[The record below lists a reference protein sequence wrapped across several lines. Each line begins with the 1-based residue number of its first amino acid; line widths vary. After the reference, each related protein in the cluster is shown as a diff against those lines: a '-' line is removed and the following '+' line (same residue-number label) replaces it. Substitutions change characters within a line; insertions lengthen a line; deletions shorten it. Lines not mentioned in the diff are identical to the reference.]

1 MGHLDSVLMGDRVNA
16 GGDAG
21 GCRGSPSASASELL
35 GAVRVRPS
43 QVHRGNVRS
52 RLRISRHVKL
62 RISSEIGMPFTWGGF
77 RPTIVLPEAARQWS
91 PKQLNFVLVHE
102 LAHVSRYDYLTQM
115 PAQVA
120 CAFFWFHPLVWLAAF
135 EMRKERERACD
146 DMVLNLE
153 HRVTDYAEL
162 LLVLARGLRR
172 SGDAWLTSVA
182 TTQISQL
189 EVRMKALLDSQL
201 GHRPLSG
208 RRALLAT
215 AFAVALVLPV
225 AAIHATAKK
234 ATGNISGA
242 VQDPSGT
249 VIPGANVTALNLET
263 HDRISAY
270 TGDDGSF
277 EFPAIPAG
285 RYQLEATKPGFAYK
299 KGAEL
304 ELNPSSEL
312 HEDIVMDVG
321 ATSEQIV
328 VRGHASNEAPSVPL
342 PAPRRIRVGGD
353 VQFARLINH
362 VEPVYP
368 ASAEKQGIE
377 GTVILRAVIG
387 TRGQMLSLSPYNDV
401 DPDLIKAA
409 MDAVRQWRYQPTLL
423 NGVPV
428 EVVTTITVV
437 FRLDK

>member
-1 MGHLDSVLMGDRVNA
+1 MV
-16 GGDAG
+16 
-21 GCRGSPSASASELL
+21 E
-35 GAVRVRPS
+35 
-43 QVHRGNVRS
+43 NVRS

-62 RISSEIGMPFTWGGF
+62 RISPETGMPFTWGGF
-77 RPTIVLPEAARQWS
+77 SPTIVLPEDARQWS
-91 PKQLNFVLVHE
+91 PKQLNFVLAHE
-102 LAHVSRYDYLTQM
+102 LAHVSRYDHLTQM

-153 HRVTDYAEL
+153 QRVTDYAEF

-172 SGDAWLTSVA
+172 SGEAWLTSVA

-189 EVRMKALLDSQL
+189 EVRMKALLDPQL

-215 AFAVALVLPV
+215 ALAAALVLPV

-234 ATGNISGA
+234 ATGSISGT
-242 VQDPSGT
+242 VQDPSGA

-263 HDRISAY
+263 QDRISVH
-270 TGDDGSF
+270 TRDDGSF

-285 RYQLEATKPGFAYK
+285 RYQLEASKPGFAYH
-299 KGAEL
+299 KGMEL
-304 ELNPSSEL
+304 ELNPAAEI

-321 ATSEQIV
+321 AVSEQIV
-328 VRGHASNEAPSVPL
+328 VRGHASNEAPSVPP
-342 PAPRRIRVGGD
+342 PAPRRIRVGGL
-353 VQFARLINH
+353 VQAAKLINH

-387 TRGQMLSLSPYNDV
+387 TSGQMLSLSPYNDA
-401 DPDLIKAA
+401 DPDLIRAA
-409 MDAVRQWRYQPTLL
+409 MGAVRQWQYQPTLL

-437 FRLDK
+437 FRLEK